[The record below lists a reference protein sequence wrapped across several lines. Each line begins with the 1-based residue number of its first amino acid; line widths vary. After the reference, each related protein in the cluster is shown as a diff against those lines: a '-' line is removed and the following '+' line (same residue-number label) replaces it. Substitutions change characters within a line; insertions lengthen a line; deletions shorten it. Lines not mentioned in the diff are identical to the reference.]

1 MVSED
6 GSRGNRGKGSQKGFG
21 EKIAVLCG
29 SCLVTWL
36 FADDDSAEVWREVSG
51 RYGGR
56 LPILQVEEGGG
67 GCRTPRD
74 VALSSFLE
82 KYLQTCAKGEG
93 PTGCSG

>member
-36 FADDDSAEVWREVSG
+36 FADDDSAEV
-51 RYGGR
+51 
-56 LPILQVEEGGG
+56 
-67 GCRTPRD
+67 
-74 VALSSFLE
+74 
-82 KYLQTCAKGEG
+82 
-93 PTGCSG
+93 